1 MKEFEEKTKIFFND
15 LRELKQV
22 KNNLKYPYK
31 INSTSDFAEF
41 DMQNPWDFINFDEN
55 FDTMLEVPI
64 KSLEVSKDGNFLN
77 IIVKYYKNFDCENLD
92 LNEQKINTLLLK
104 KKL

>member
-1 MKEFEEKTKIFFND
+1 
-15 LRELKQV
+15 
-22 KNNLKYPYK
+22 
-31 INSTSDFAEF
+31 
-41 DMQNPWDFINFDEN
+41 
-55 FDTMLEVPI
+55 MLEVPI